1 MSKQTSFMLMLL
13 LAFSVIVPGS
23 AGYLSVKMEAIGQ
36 AHRELLTLESRIRA
50 ERLAA
55 RIRKVERASRDRN
68 LQPII
73 SSGRAPC
80 DPSVRS
86 RDEPGA
92 RSSDPAAVVPVPVAG
107 GERSY
112 EGRLRARRHVERR
125 VPQRRHTWE
134 RHVRGPETRRPDT
147 GVPGTPGMPGMPGT
161 PGTPGTQ
168 QQDVREP
175 EAQRLTAQGRP
186 GAGATGEAAPV
197 QRWPQLERRG
207 RPHREG
213 EAREEHAFAVPDP
226 IGAGGARSA
235 GSSGSSGITEG
246 AGSAG
251 GAGGAGNAPE
261 GTGALP
267 GEDLPPDPPQT
278 GTRAN

>member
-1 MSKQTSFMLMLL
+1 MSKQTSFMVMLL

-55 RIRKVERASRDRN
+55 RIRKVERASRERR

-73 SSGRAPC
+73 SSGREPC

-86 RDEPGA
+86 RDEPGS
-92 RSSDPAAVVPVPVAG
+92 RPSGPAAVVPVPVAG
-107 GERSY
+107 GERPH
-112 EGRLRARRHVERR
+112 EARLRARRHVERHADGR
-125 VPQRRHTWE
+125 VSPRQGTRERHT
-134 RHVRGPETRRPDT
+134 RGPDTRRPDT
-147 GVPGTPGMPGMPGT
+147 GVPGTPW
-161 PGTPGTQ
+161 
-168 QQDVREP
+168 QDVREP

-186 GAGATGEAAPV
+186 GAGTTGEAAPV
-197 QRWPQLERRG
+197 ERWPQLERRG

-213 EAREEHAFAVPDP
+213 EAREEHSSTVPDAT
-226 IGAGGARSA
+226 GAESA
-235 GSSGSSGITEG
+235 ESAERATEG
-246 AGSAG
+246 P
-251 GAGGAGNAPE
+251 GAS
-261 GTGALP
+261 P
-267 GEDLPPDPPQT
+267 GEDLPPGPPRT